1 MFNHTY
7 CIQSY
12 LIFSI
17 SYFWMLSLLKGT
29 LGSYIEIVILYIM
42 LTVLIQTHTIANLK
56 KIHKKSIK
64 NQRRSIP

>member
-29 LGSYIEIVILYIM
+29 MGSYIEIVILYIM

-64 NQRRSIP
+64 NPRRSIP